1 MKIDDVLFCEKK
13 KNLALPQWQFG
24 KTARE
29 NPLTQL
35 LRRSIYRRLDSRQFI
50 VATHSCTWQALRAS
64 QDVRAASTRARATA
78 ASRAIVART
87 RARAAHFASVV
98 ASASSPPRGVAT

>member
-35 LRRSIYRRLDSRQFI
+35 LRRTQFI
-50 VATHSCTWQALRAS
+50 VALIRVKLSSRHCCTWQALRAS